1 MDISKAV
8 TKILARYPYLDEYMR
23 RGIVNNRALARDIRE
38 DVKRE
43 LGREVNMQSVV
54 SAVRRH
60 PVSKG
65 RVEKEKVFQI
75 LSASEVSLR
84 YDVGALTILID
95 AAAPEIG
102 ELREMDGSLIMIR
115 GIETL
120 TIVVEEGL
128 IGAFK
133 EKFKDAVIN
142 SNKDLASVIVK
153 SPKEIADTP
162 GVIAHLANTLALEK
176 INVVEMMSSYTE
188 TWFIVNEKDALK
200 TVEAIRREIKMA
212 RR

>member
-1 MDISKAV
+1 MNISEA
-8 TKILARYPYLDEYMR
+8 TRKILARYPYLEEYMGL
-23 RGIVNNRALARDIRE
+23 GIVNYRALARDIKE
-38 DVKRE
+38 DLKRE
-43 LGREVNMQSVV
+43 LGREVNVQSVV

-65 RVEKEKVFQI
+65 KREKEAIYWI
-75 LSASEVSLR
+75 LSKSEVSLR
-84 YDVGALTILID
+84 YDVGTLTILSGAASSKID
-95 AAAPEIG
+95 LQKLDE
-102 ELREMDGSLIMIR
+102 SLIMIR

-120 TIVVEEGL
+120 TIVLEEKL
-128 IGAFK
+128 IDAFK
-133 EKFKDAVIN
+133 AKFTGAVIN
-142 SNKDLASVIVK
+142 SNKNLASVIVK

-200 TVEAIRREIKMA
+200 TVEAMRQEIKRA
-212 RR
+212 RK

>member
-1 MDISKAV
+1 MSISEA
-8 TKILARYPYLDEYMR
+8 TRKILARYPYLEEYMR
-23 RGIVNNRALARDIRE
+23 LGIVNNRALARDIKE
-38 DVKRE
+38 DLKRE
-43 LGREVNMQSVV
+43 LGREVNIQSVV

-65 RVEKEKVFQI
+65 KREKEEI
-75 LSASEVSLR
+75 YRLLSKSEVSLR
-84 YDVGALTILID
+84 YDVGAITILLDAPSSKID
-95 AAAPEIG
+95 P
-102 ELREMDGSLIMIR
+102 REVDEGLIMIR

-120 TIVVEEGL
+120 TIVVEERL

-142 SNKDLASVIVK
+142 SNKNLASVIVK

-162 GVIAHLANTLALEK
+162 GVIAHLANILAVEK

-188 TWFIVNEKDALK
+188 TWFIVDEKDALK
-200 TVEAIRREIKMA
+200 TVEAMRQEIKRA
-212 RR
+212 RK

>member
-1 MDISKAV
+1 MSVAEA
-8 TKILARYPYLDEYMR
+8 TRKILARYPYLEEYMEI
-23 RGIVNNRALARDIRE
+23 GIVNYRALARDIMG
-38 DVKRE
+38 DVRKE
-43 LGREVNMQSVV
+43 LGREVNIQSVV

-65 RVEKEKVFQI
+65 RREKEKVFQI
-75 LSASEVSLR
+75 LSGSEVSLR
-84 YDVGALTILID
+84 YDVGTLTVPTGAASKIDGALITIQ
-95 AAAPEIG
+95 
-102 ELREMDGSLIMIR
+102 

-128 IGAFK
+128 IGALK
-133 EKFKDAVIN
+133 KKFKDAVIN

-162 GVIAHLANTLALEK
+162 GVIAHLANLLAVEK

-188 TWFIVNEKDALK
+188 TWFIVHERDALK
-200 TVEAIRREIKMA
+200 TVETIRQEIKRA

>member
-1 MDISKAV
+1 MSISEA
-8 TKILARYPYLDEYMR
+8 TRKILARYPYLEEYMR
-23 RGIVNNRALARDIRE
+23 LGIVNNRALARDIAG

-43 LGREVNMQSVV
+43 LGREVNIQSVV

-65 RVEKEKVFQI
+65 KREKEEI
-75 LSASEVSLR
+75 YRLLSKSEVSLR
-84 YDVGALTILID
+84 YDVGAITILLDAPSSKID
-95 AAAPEIG
+95 P
-102 ELREMDGSLIMIR
+102 REVDEGLIMIR

-120 TIVVEEGL
+120 TIVVEERL

-133 EKFKDAVIN
+133 EKFKDAVIS
-142 SNKDLASVIVK
+142 SNKNLASVIVK

-162 GVIAHLANTLALEK
+162 GVIAHLANILAVEK

-188 TWFIVNEKDALK
+188 TWFIVDEKDALK
-200 TVEAIRREIKMA
+200 TVEAMRQEIKRA
-212 RR
+212 RK